1 MSFILNWGVKKS
13 YEATYQ
19 MLQVN
24 RYDLRFLA
32 VAIVFG
38 SISSYLSVEPSYS
51 TPLNSPNLIASTANS
66 AKTFY
71 YSAQKKHFIN
81 KDYKGAIADYTKVI
95 RINPKFTN
103 IYNLRADAKMLS
115 GDYKGAI
122 ADLTEAI
129 RINPKDTNALQ
140 SRGVIK
146 ATFGDKQGGIK
157 DLREAERR
165 YQKEG
170 KSTNNIRIIIKTI
183 EDRS

>member
-1 MSFILNWGVKKS
+1 MVNII
-13 YEATYQ
+13 YEAGYG

-24 RYDLRFLA
+24 RYVLRFLA
-32 VAIVFG
+32 VAVVFG

-71 YSAQKKHFIN
+71 YSGLAKSIN

-95 RINPKFTN
+95 RINPKFTD
-103 IYNLRADAKMLS
+103 IYTFRAEAKMRL

-129 RINPKDTNALQ
+129 RINPKDTNAYGV
-140 SRGVIK
+140 RGVMK
-146 ATFGDKQGGIK
+146 ARLGDKQGGIK
-157 DLREAERR
+157 DLREAARR

-170 KSTNNIRIIIKTI
+170 KTSSYKNVQFIIKAI
-183 EDRS
+183 QDRS

>member
-1 MSFILNWGVKKS
+1 MWL
-13 YEATYQ
+13 
-19 MLQVN
+19 
-24 RYDLRFLA
+24 
-32 VAIVFG
+32 
-38 SISSYLSVEPSYS
+38 
-51 TPLNSPNLIASTANS
+51 
-66 AKTFY
+66 
-71 YSAQKKHFIN
+71 
-81 KDYKGAIADYTKVI
+81 
-95 RINPKFTN
+95 
-103 IYNLRADAKMLS
+103 

-129 RINPKDTNALQ
+129 RINPKDTNAYEA
-140 SRGVIK
+140 RGVMK